1 MQPFAYFIAIALSI
15 TACSGNYKGKPAPPV
30 EKLEM
35 IFGQEKKDLE
45 SFISHIDSL
54 VANVDNLPVDTLNYE
69 KGSVQRYIVYD
80 SLMNTEGAKDIY
92 QSDVI
97 RQELND
103 ANLEKT
109 SVNYLE
115 FEYVLK
121 AKIKHAS
128 YSTYLEDLK
137 KINHIIYIKTISF
150 LLPKEEG
157 NDSFT
162 GGFALGVVY
171 LIDTKLK
178 KVVSVKVLQAESST
192 QVESTSLGLS
202 QSVLNIDFWKNY
214 RSEQASAI
222 YSILN

>member
-1 MQPFAYFIAIALSI
+1 MQPFAYFIAIALLI

-45 SFISHIDSL
+45 AFKSQIDSL
-54 VANVDNLPVDTLNYE
+54 VANVNNLPVDTLNYE
-69 KGSVQRYIVYD
+69 KGSVLRYIVYD
-80 SLMNTEGAKDIY
+80 SLMNNEGAKDIY

-97 RQELND
+97 RQELDD
-103 ANLEKT
+103 ANPEKK

-121 AKIKHAS
+121 ANIKHAS
-128 YSTYLEDLK
+128 YATYLEDLK
-137 KINHIIYIKTISF
+137 KINHIVYIKTISF
-150 LLPKEEG
+150 SLPKEEG
-157 NDSFT
+157 SESFI

-178 KVVSVKVLQAESST
+178 KVVSVKVLQAESSA
-192 QVESTSLGLS
+192 QVESNNMGLS
-202 QSVLNIDFWKNY
+202 QGALNIDFWKNY

-222 YSILN
+222 YSVLN